1 MPERLAWRRYRGAL
15 RRIPLHARLMAHLHA
30 LRLPLVLARLRPLTR
45 KWSDAALLQWLS
57 SSPYAQMPLWPP
69 APLYAEATGDI
80 FAPQRARC
88 VHIRPWRVGY
98 MEDLWPIVHDRNGVV
113 CDHAA
118 RFSMLLACCHC
129 RLIGIVVWSR
139 DVRAIS
145 SRIQYAISRDCRFH
159 AVPYTIQICV

>member
-1 MPERLAWRRYRGAL
+1 
-15 RRIPLHARLMAHLHA
+15 MAHLHA

-118 RFSMLLACCHC
+118 RFSMLLGWLA
-129 RLIGIVVWSR
+129 
-139 DVRAIS
+139 AT
-145 SRIQYAISRDCRFH
+145 
-159 AVPYTIQICV
+159 AV